1 MTDAAAHGLLI
12 SLRLVRPFA
21 DRRFSVGDVFFAEL
35 FVAYSI
41 CVNGADLFLLEAG
54 ELFTCDLGDGSA
66 YNELAIKFQ
75 SS

>member
-1 MTDAAAHGLLI
+1 MVDSSIG
-12 SLRLVRPFA
+12 PFQH
-21 DRRFSVGDVFFAEL
+21 RICLCHRFSVGDVFFAEL

-41 CVNGADLFLLEAG
+41 CENGADLFALEAG

-66 YNELAIKFQ
+66 YNELAAKFQ